1 MDIRHIIKICEFLDL
16 TDLYNVIKV
25 NKQWCNAGIH
35 CISLFRNIQYKPID
49 YIYSKWKCSM
59 LKNLKSTICGH
70 NNWFLLYV
78 KTNFVNLIL
87 YKNTNFDDFIQSI
100 QSYNENKK

>member
-1 MDIRHIIKICEFLDL
+1 
-16 TDLYNVIKV
+16 
-25 NKQWCNAGIH
+25 
-35 CISLFRNIQYKPID
+35 
-49 YIYSKWKCSM
+49 M